1 MGCSSSQRGDAPQRL
16 LCDDTL
22 PLPCRRCSCKNDGM
36 TARDYPRTLRPPS
49 ASFFLFGIRGVGKST
64 WARQRFPHAPRID
77 LLDEGAFQ
85 SFVAM
90 WTLANPKR
98 ARTSS
103 GLISI
108 ARIPLML
115 EPIVFALAFVSVGV
129 QRVDVEARG
138 AGLGFRALIFPGV
151 VALWSVWLRLWE
163 PGATGDART
172 IIPAVSRGARQ
183 RLDLLGKFFDFFGSL
198 NQ

>member
-85 SFVAM
+85 SFVAVEVK
-90 WTLANPKR
+90 TTANP
-98 ARTSS
+98 AQPH
-103 GLISI
+103 L
-108 ARIPLML
+108 
-115 EPIVFALAFVSVGV
+115 
-129 QRVDVEARG
+129 
-138 AGLGFRALIFPGV
+138 AGLGAIADLAGIKQRVLVHMGERAFNTRKG
-151 VALWSVWLRLWE
+151 
-163 PGATGDART
+163 
-172 IIPAVSRGARQ
+172 SRRCQ
-183 RLDLLGKFFDFFGSL
+183 
-198 NQ
+198 